1 MLQGDI
7 LVIEFT
13 YKVPDEVTYLAV
25 VIMRL
30 KGKVND
36 ALISIL
42 SKSKCSIITS
52 SSYSQCRWNAYYTTV
67 EFAVALVDY
76 DNAMRLMDK
85 TTEEI
90 VRKVCDEVMPQKAG
104 FDVMEVKLSIS

>member
-1 MLQGDI
+1 MFDNTTVSIKSACQNIKRVNSIQKACLGDI

-76 DNAMRLMDK
+76 GNAEAD
-85 TTEEI
+85 
-90 VRKVCDEVMPQKAG
+90 G
-104 FDVMEVKLSIS
+104 